1 MAGERRDSSLSLL
14 LPQAGPVREEEALP
28 ALLCGVDEA
37 GRGCLAGP
45 VVAAAVIFPPGFDF
59 ALLPNLTDSKKL
71 SEKQRLVLEPL
82 IRRHAAGFALGLA
95 SAQEIDSIN
104 ILNATFRAMSR
115 AVHGLLH
122 RYAGDTSPLELRI
135 DGDKI
140 IPPAQWL
147 PALRRPRFS
156 LPAQAAI
163 VGGDALVPAISA
175 ASILAKN
182 LRDRLLIAADA
193 HHPNYGFARHKG
205 YGTPPHLAAL
215 KRFGPCPLH
224 RRTFAGVTPQDAPIT
239 QGTLLG

>member
-1 MAGERRDSSLSLL
+1 MPSRKLL
-14 LPQAGPVREEEALP
+14 TKPEQVPLAWSPRGLVA
-28 ALLCGVDEA
+28 GVDEA
-37 GRGCLAGP
+37 GRGPLAGP
-45 VVAAAVIFPPGFDF
+45 VVAAAVVFPPGFDF
-59 ALLPNLTDSKKL
+59 SLLPNLTDSKKL
-71 SEKQRLVLEPL
+71 SEKQRLALEPL
-82 IRRHAAGFALGLA
+82 IRRHAAAFALGLA
-95 SAQEIDSIN
+95 SAQEVDSIN

-122 RYAGDTSPLELRI
+122 RSTGEAPALRI
-135 DGDKI
+135 DGDKV

-147 PALRRPRFS
+147 PALRRPCFP

-193 HHPNYGFARHKG
+193 RHPGYGFARHKG
-205 YGTPPHLAAL
+205 YGTPPHLEAL
-215 KRFGPCPLH
+215 KKLGPCPLH
-224 RRTFAGVTPQDAPIT
+224 RRTFAGVTSQDVPLT